1 MTAVTLR
8 DLMRTV
14 VGDHGGVGPLHAYR
28 AFDRS
33 RDPSPVAFIDVVI
46 IPPGTSVGL
55 HQHGDDQETYVI
67 LRGRGTM
74 TVDERTFP
82 VAAGDLVRNPAYGR
96 HGLVNDG
103 DEDLHLLV
111 FEVAPAP
118 PADPAG
124 DGGPHTDGSP

>member
-1 MTAVTLR
+1 MTDRTVERLP

-14 VGDHGGVGPLHAYR
+14 VNDHGGVGPLHAYR
-28 AFDRS
+28 AFDRT
-33 RDPSPVAFIDVVI
+33 RDPSPVAFIDLVI

-55 HQHGDDQETYVI
+55 HQHADDQETYVI
-67 LRGRGTM
+67 LRGGGTM
-74 TVDERTFP
+74 TLDEASFP
-82 VAAGDLVRNPAYGR
+82 VAAGDLIRNRAYGR

-118 PADPAG
+118 P
-124 DGGPHTDGSP
+124 DGGPA